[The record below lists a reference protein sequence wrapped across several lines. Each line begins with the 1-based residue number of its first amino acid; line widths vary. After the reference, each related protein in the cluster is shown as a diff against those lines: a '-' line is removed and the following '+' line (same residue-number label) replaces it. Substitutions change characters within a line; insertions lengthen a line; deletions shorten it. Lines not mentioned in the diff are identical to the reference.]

1 MANKNKERVR
11 EFREREFNVLFS
23 LYGNIFRSLNKI
35 EGVTNDENDYLFRL
49 LFQNGKV
56 ACARLVNEVLGEN
69 APVVFSQFV
78 EASFNRTNRPATIQL
93 TNQLDDPFVP
103 RGILQVDE
111 DATIMYAFSDKMT
124 PQYILRTMIAKVVEV
139 EVSIRAN
146 HMLTRSN
153 FWLNAKSSNTKK
165 NYGDLIIE
173 QIERGE
179 LLVFSDEELM
189 FDSNRSQLAL
199 VIEQLQAYKK
209 DLIGDILTFIG
220 VDNLNMH
227 KQERQLVDEVNANNN
242 ITNIYREMYNN
253 RLQDFIERTNAVFGT
268 SLKLVQEIKTE
279 SLSVHEEIHK
289 EGEKENEENE

>member
-93 TNQLDDPFVP
+93 TNQLDDPFAP

-220 VDNLNMH
+220 IDNLNMH

-268 SLKLVQEIKTE
+268 SLKLVQSIKTE